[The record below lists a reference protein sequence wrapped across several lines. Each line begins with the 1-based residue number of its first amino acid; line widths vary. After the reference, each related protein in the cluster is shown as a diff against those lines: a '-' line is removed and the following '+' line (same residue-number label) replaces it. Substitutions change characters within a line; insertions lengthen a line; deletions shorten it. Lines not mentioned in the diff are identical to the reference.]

1 MSEKEVTPETLDT
14 YEDLMKALA
23 DNDKQE
29 QLLYWLYQELGKRVA
44 EKVQEAYDEEGETKT
59 YDVVSVSL
67 KEVLEEFELSNVY
80 FEMKSIFTDKHD
92 LLVRFLKLGYGTPE
106 EIFRDYA

>member
-1 MSEKEVTPETLDT
+1 MSEKELTPETLDT

-44 EKVQEAYDEEGETKT
+44 DKVQEAY
-59 YDVVSVSL
+59 
-67 KEVLEEFELSNVY
+67 N
-80 FEMKSIFTDKHD
+80 
-92 LLVRFLKLGYGTPE
+92 
-106 EIFRDYA
+106 